1 MSEFQHPPQIFGIG
15 ADLVEVTRIAES
27 LEKFGERFER
37 RVFTEIEIAYCKAMP
52 HPELHFAARF
62 AAKEAFLKA
71 LGTGKARGISW
82 REAGVEN
89 LPSGQPRLVIT
100 GRALEICRER
110 KVGTMHLTLSHTRGN
125 AMAVVVIENGRPT
138 EVK

>member
-1 MSEFQHPPQIFGIG
+1 MSAFEHPSHIFGIG

-27 LEKFGERFER
+27 LEKFGQRFER
-37 RVFTEIEIAYCKAMP
+37 RVFTELETAYCKAMP
-52 HPELHFAARF
+52 QPELHFAARF

-100 GRALEICRER
+100 GRALALCRER
-110 KVGTMHLTLSHTRGN
+110 NIGAMHLTLSHTRGN
-125 AMAVVVIENGRPT
+125 AMAVVVLENGRAAG
-138 EVK
+138 VK